1 MRFNRKLPVISWAL
15 SVLLFFGT
23 AASAG
28 AADQKPTHKIYNV
41 LIKGFKFVPDKLEVN
56 AGDVI
61 LWRNEDIVPHIVTA
75 DKFKSRNL
83 DHGESWSYTAKQK
96 GDFPYN
102 CHYHPTMRAELIV
115 H

>member
-1 MRFNRKLPVISWAL
+1 MRFKLNVATISWGL
-15 SVLLFFGT
+15 SMLLFFGT

-28 AADQKPTHKIYNV
+28 AADQKPAPKTYTV
-41 LIKGFKFVPDKLEVN
+41 VIKGFKFTPDKLEVN

-61 LWRNEDIVPHIVTA
+61 VWRNEDIVPHIVTA
-75 DKFKSRNL
+75 DKFKSKNL
-83 DHGESWSYTAKQK
+83 DQGESWSYTAKQK

-102 CHYHPTMRAELIV
+102 CRYHPTMTAELIV

>member
-1 MRFNRKLPVISWAL
+1 MRFNLNVPTISWGL
-15 SVLLFFGT
+15 SMLLFFGT

-28 AADQKPTHKIYNV
+28 AADQKPKTYTIV
-41 LIKGFKFVPDKLEVN
+41 IKGFKFTPDKLEVN

-61 LWRNEDIVPHIVTA
+61 VWRNEDIVPHIVTA
-75 DKFKSRNL
+75 EKFKSKNL
-83 DHGESWSYTAKQK
+83 DEGESWSYTAKQK

-102 CHYHPTMRAELIV
+102 CRYHPTMTAELIV